1 MVTGDNIITDNSI
14 LYWCFKKLTFCSK
27 HIGLDTKGP
36 SSKVLNSTMMLQY
49 LIIIVIQHFHIISDR
64 PISAV
69 CADKQQ
75 KFPGGS
81 LTDPFLAH
89 QCESNYYYI
98 V

>member
-27 HIGLDTKGP
+27 HVGLETKGP
-36 SSKVLNSTMMLQY
+36 SSRVLNSMMMLQY
-49 LIIIVIQHFHIISDR
+49 LIITIIVIQHFHIISDR

-75 KFPGGS
+75 KFPGRE
-81 LTDPFLAH
+81 LK
-89 QCESNYYYI
+89 
-98 V
+98 